1 MAQQANL
8 TQEPLCV
15 KLVCDIS
22 SMFVS
27 YLTLLNVTT
36 FFLKKGRKKSFFKPL
51 LN

>member
-36 FFLKKGRKKSFFKPL
+36 FFSKKGAKKKLFLSHF
-51 LN
+51 

>member
-15 KLVCDIS
+15 KLVCEIS
-22 SMFVS
+22 SMFAS

-36 FFLKKGRKKSFFKPL
+36 FF
-51 LN
+51 

>member
-15 KLVCDIS
+15 KLVCEIS

-36 FFLKKGRKKSFFKPL
+36 FFLKKGREKSFF
-51 LN
+51 